1 MGGKQ
6 VRTAVSLFAG
16 VGGFDLALERN
27 GVKVVASVEIDKKAQ
42 EVLKKH
48 FPQSTIFGDIT
59 GVTGEQLIAAGFEP
73 RNGIITGGFP
83 CQDLSV
89 AGKRAGLG
97 GSRSGLFWEICRLL
111 DETRAQNFI
120 LENVPGLLNSNNGAD
135 MAVVLEALVERGYR
149 VAYRVLDAQH
159 FGVPQRRRR
168 VFIVG
173 CLGDT
178 GAAPEEIL
186 AIAEGRAGYLA
197 QGGKTRKSVTK
208 SITKSVG
215 AMLSNG
221 GEIANCLPAE
231 LYHKSTVVNQDVNSG
246 HLVLFAPHR
255 EDGARV
261 QNDTVNTLTATMGT
275 GGNNVPMLAYPMH
288 GAMIGRNDS
297 AGPSGSGFLG
307 ANEPGY
313 TLTSS
318 SQARHGVVIVPMIF
332 SHTQG
337 LDVQASETNSP
348 TLRTGGAG
356 MAVAFS
362 PSDFANYSEGVGTL
376 KAGMTSNNSPILA
389 FDAYNHTISETNQT
403 LRTGSDLDK
412 MGTVFASSVVR
423 RLTPVECERLQ
434 GFPDNWTDGQTD
446 GHRYKQMGNAV
457 AVPVV
462 EWIISRM
469 VGEDA

>member
-1 MGGKQ
+1 
-6 VRTAVSLFAG
+6 
-16 VGGFDLALERN
+16 
-27 GVKVVASVEIDKKAQ
+27 
-42 EVLKKH
+42 
-48 FPQSTIFGDIT
+48 
-59 GVTGEQLIAAGFEP
+59 
-73 RNGIITGGFP
+73 
-83 CQDLSV
+83 
-89 AGKRAGLG
+89 
-97 GSRSGLFWEICRLL
+97 
-111 DETRAQNFI
+111 
-120 LENVPGLLNSNNGAD
+120 
-135 MAVVLEALVERGYR
+135 
-149 VAYRVLDAQH
+149 
-159 FGVPQRRRR
+159 
-168 VFIVG
+168 
-173 CLGDT
+173 
-178 GAAPEEIL
+178 
-186 AIAEGRAGYLA
+186 
-197 QGGKTRKSVTK
+197 
-208 SITKSVG
+208 
-215 AMLSNG
+215 MLSNG

-318 SQARHGVVIVPMIF
+318 SQARHGVVIVPEVFPIDDARELEK
-332 SHTQG
+332 HQNGTG
-337 LDVQASETNSP
+337 IGDAGAPAYTLDRQQSP
-348 TLRTGGAG
+348 
-356 MAVAFS
+356 AVVT
-362 PSDFANYSEGVGTL
+362 E
-376 KAGMTSNNSPILA
+376 
-389 FDAYNHTISETNQT
+389 
-403 LRTGSDLDK
+403 
-412 MGTVFASSVVR
+412 SVVR